1 MKAIIKERPEQ
12 GKEWET
18 GLRFTDKPEPGL
30 KKDTDVKL
38 HVIAAA
44 ICGTDLG
51 IYNSKESLRDTMSV
65 AANPEVIIGHEFCGM
80 LGDAGPAARIHLAT
94 LLIGMAAGDRIVQKF
109 INGRPAE
116 KLAKDT
122 SFLEFLAENFYSTAE
137 MHVTCGTC
145 YQCRTGQR
153 HICSNTIIRGIHDD
167 GAFTRF
173 IVLPAENIRI
183 FRKGGIPP
191 EIIAFMDA
199 IGNATHTVQSADVR
213 GKTIAITG
221 LGVQGLMATA
231 IAKSA
236 GAKKIFVTDASH
248 GEFTY
253 EKLANGRFRLARL
266 YGADDC
272 FDVHIDHD
280 KDRFYKTVKK
290 ETNGVGVDA
299 VLEMSGNYK
308 AYDDALKVLRMGG
321 IMSLLGLPGG
331 MMVVDFSKDVI
342 FKGVT
347 IQGVIGRRVWETWD
361 MMTRILEE
369 GLAKTFVETGFITHE
384 LPLEKYEEGFQ
395 AIMNGDALKVIL
407 RP

>member
-18 GLRFTDKPEPGL
+18 GLRFVEKPEPTL
-30 KKDTDVKL
+30 QRDTDVKL
-38 HVIAAA
+38 RVIASA
-44 ICGTDLG
+44 ICGTDVG
-51 IYNSKESLRDTMSV
+51 IYNSKESLRDSMFV
-65 AANPEVIIGHEFCGM
+65 ALKPEVIVGHEFCSTIS
-80 LGDAGPAARIHLAT
+80 DAGTAARAHLAT
-94 LLIGMAAGDRIVQKF
+94 LLVSVVKEDKISRKF
-109 INGRPAE
+109 VKGRSI
-116 KLAKDT
+116 KVLARDP
-122 SFLEFLAENFYSTAE
+122 SLLEFLAEHFFSTAE
-137 MHVTCGTC
+137 MHVTCGKC

-153 HICSNTIIRGIHDD
+153 HICSNTIIRGVHDD
-167 GAFTRF
+167 GAFTRY
-173 IVLPAENIRI
+173 IVMPAENIRI
-183 FRKGGIPP
+183 FKKGDIPP
-191 EIIAFMDA
+191 DVIAFMDA
-199 IGNATHTVQSADVR
+199 VGNAAHTVQSANVK

-253 EKLANGRFRLARL
+253 EKLENGRFRLARL

-280 KDRFYKTVKK
+280 KDRFYKTVKRA
-290 ETNGVGVDA
+290 TDGVGVDA

-308 AYDDALKVLRMGG
+308 AYDDAFKVLRMGG
-321 IMSLLGLPGG
+321 FMSLLGLPGG

-347 IQGVIGRRVWETWD
+347 VHGVIGRRVWDTWD
-361 MMTRILEE
+361 MMTSILKK
-369 GLAKTFVETGFITHE
+369 GLARTFVETGFITHD
-384 LPLEKYEEGFQ
+384 LPLDKYEEGFQ

>member
-18 GLRFTDKPEPGL
+18 GLRYAEKPEPAVQ
-30 KKDTDVKL
+30 KESDVKL
-38 HVIAAA
+38 RVIASA

-51 IYNSKESLRDTMSV
+51 IYNSKESLRDSMSV
-65 AANPEVIIGHEFCGM
+65 AVKPEIIVGHEFCSTVSE
-80 LGDAGPAARIHLAT
+80 AGSSALVHLAG
-94 LLIGMAAGDRIVQKF
+94 LLIAAAEEDEIVRKF
-109 INGRPAE
+109 IGGRPAE
-116 KLAKDT
+116 ALARDT
-122 SFLEFLAENFYSTAE
+122 QLVEFLAEHFYSTAE
-137 MHVTCGTC
+137 MHVTCGKC

-153 HICSNTIIRGIHDD
+153 HICSNTVIRGLHDD
-167 GAFTRF
+167 GSFTKYV
-173 IVLPAENIRI
+173 IMPAENIRL
-183 FRKGGIPP
+183 FRKGDIPP
-191 EIIAFMDA
+191 EVIAFMDA
-199 IGNATHTVQSADVR
+199 VGNATHTVQSANVN
-213 GKTIAITG
+213 GKIIAITG

-272 FDVHIDHD
+272 FDVHIDQD
-280 KDRFYKTVKK
+280 KDRFYKTIKR
-290 ETNGVGVDA
+290 ETGGAGVDA

-308 AYDDALKVLRMGG
+308 AYDDAFRVLRMGG
-321 IMSLLGLPGG
+321 FMSLLGLPGG

-347 IQGVIGRRVWETWD
+347 IHGVIGRRVWETWD
-361 MMTRILEE
+361 MMTRILKK
-369 GLAKTFVETGFITHE
+369 GLARTFVETGFITHD
-384 LPLEKYEEGFQ
+384 LPLGKYEEGFQ

>member
-18 GLRFTDKPEPGL
+18 GLRFVEKPIPTL
-30 KKDTDVKL
+30 QKDTDVKL
-38 HVIAAA
+38 QIIASA

-51 IYNSKESLRDTMSV
+51 IYNSKESLRDPMSV
-65 AANPEVIIGHEFCGM
+65 AMKPDVIIGHEFCST
-80 LGDAGPAARIHLAT
+80 LSEAGAAARVHLAA
-94 LLIGMAAGDRIVQKF
+94 LLITEARGDRVIQRF
-109 INGRPAE
+109 IKGRSA
-116 KLAKDT
+116 KGLAKDT
-122 SFLEFLAENFYSTAE
+122 HFLEFLSEHFYSTAE
-137 MHVTCGTC
+137 MHVTCGKC

-153 HICSNTIIRGIHDD
+153 HICSNTIIRGIQDD
-167 GAFTRF
+167 GAFTRY

-183 FRKGGIPP
+183 FKKGDIPP
-191 EIIAFMDA
+191 DVIAFMDA
-199 IGNATHTVQSADVR
+199 IGNATHTVQSANVR

-272 FDVHIDHD
+272 FDVHIDND

-290 ETNGVGVDA
+290 ATNGVGVDA

-308 AYDDALKVLRMGG
+308 AYDDAFRVLRMGG
-321 IMSLLGLPGG
+321 CMSLLGLPGG

-347 IQGVIGRRVWETWD
+347 IHGVIGRRVWETWD
-361 MMTRILEE
+361 MMTHILRK
-369 GLAKTFVETGFITHE
+369 GLAKTFIETGFITHD
-384 LPLEKYEEGFQ
+384 LLLEKYEEGFQ